1 MKEEIRKA
9 YNQAFTPEKY
19 QEFLSY
25 LDNLYSQK
33 IAFRVA
39 ETPVFVPKQLKN
51 RLIEAGEEI
60 VDVIMRPDFKEITRP
75 AVPAHQNVPNE
86 DNYSVMLT
94 IDFAVCKDETGQL
107 IPQLIEMQGFPSLY
121 GFQDDISNAFR
132 KFFAIPDNFS
142 HLFSGLNSEKYVALL
157 KNVILGDQKPENVI
171 LLEIEP
177 HKQKTNVDF
186 YSMEKKIGIKPICIT
201 DILVEGR
208 NLFYMLN
215 GTKTKINRIYNR
227 VIFDELEKRTD
238 LKLQFN
244 MLNDVDVEWAGH
256 PNWFFRISKYTLPFI
271 NSKYV
276 PKTYFL
282 NEIREIPRDLENY
295 VLKPLFSFAGA
306 GVKFDVKVEDITQIP
321 QEERQNFIL
330 QKKVKYIDALVCP
343 DNEPIKV
350 EIRMMYLWEKGKER
364 PTLVTNLARLS
375 KGVMIG
381 VDFNKNRTWVGGTAN
396 FFEQD

>member
-1 MKEEIRKA
+1 MKEEIRQA
-9 YNQAFTPEKY
+9 YNKAFTPEKY
-19 QEFLSY
+19 QQFMSY
-25 LDNLYSQK
+25 MDTLHNQK

-39 ETPVFVPKQLKN
+39 ETPVFVPKNLKN

-60 VDVIMRPDFKEITRP
+60 INVITRPDFKELTRH
-75 AVPAHQNVPNE
+75 AVPPHQQVPHE
-86 DNYSVMLT
+86 DDYSVMLT
-94 IDFAVCKDETGQL
+94 IDFAVCKDESGQL
-107 IPQLIEMQGFPSLY
+107 MPQLIEMQGFPSLY
-121 GFQDDISNAFR
+121 GFQDDVSNAFR
-132 KFFAIPDNFS
+132 KNFDIPQNYS
-142 HLFSGLNSEKYVALL
+142 HLFNGLTSESYVALL
-157 KNVILGDQKPENVI
+157 KNVLLNGHDPKNVI
-171 LLEIEP
+171 LMEIEP

-186 YSMEKKIGIKPICIT
+186 YSTEKKVGIKAVCISEVM
-201 DILVEGR
+201 VEGR
-208 NLFYMLN
+208 ELFYMLN

-238 LKLQFN
+238 LNLQFN

-276 PKTYFL
+276 PNTYFL

-321 QEERQNFIL
+321 QDQRHNFIL
-330 QKKVKYIDALVCP
+330 QKKVKYIDAFVCP

-381 VDFNKNRTWVGGTAN
+381 VDFNKNRTWVGGTTN

>member
-1 MKEEIRKA
+1 MKEEIRQS
-9 YNQAFTPEKY
+9 YNKNFSAEKY
-19 QEFLSY
+19 QQFLSY
-25 LDNLYSQK
+25 LDTLYNQK
-33 IAFRVA
+33 VAFRVA
-39 ETPVFVPKQLKN
+39 ETPVFVPKNLKN

-60 VDVIMRPDFKEITRP
+60 IDVITRPDFKEITKN
-75 AVPAHQNVPNE
+75 AVPAHQNVPHE
-86 DNYSVMLT
+86 DDYSVMLT
-94 IDFAVCKDETGQL
+94 IDFAVCKDEMGNF

-121 GFQDDISNAFR
+121 GFQDDVSKAFR
-132 KFFAIPDNFS
+132 KHFDIPQNFS
-142 HLFSGLNSEKYVALL
+142 HLFNGLNSEQYISLL
-157 KNVILGDQKPENVI
+157 KNVILNGFAPENVI

-186 YSMEKKIGIKPICIT
+186 YSMQKKLGIKPVCISEVM
-201 DILVEGR
+201 VEDKQ
-208 NLFYMLN
+208 LFYMLD
-215 GTKTKINRIYNR
+215 GVKTHIKRIYNR

-244 MLNDVDVEWAGH
+244 MLNDVAVEWAGH
-256 PNWFFRISKYTLPFI
+256 PNWFFRVSKYTLPFI

-276 PKTYFL
+276 PRTYFL

-321 QEERQNFIL
+321 QDQRHNFIL
-330 QKKVKYIDALVCP
+330 QKKVKYIDAFACP
-343 DNEPIKV
+343 DSEPIKV
-350 EIRMMYLWEKGKER
+350 EIRMMYLWEKGKTR

-381 VDFNKNRTWVGGTAN
+381 VDFNKNRTWVGGTTN
-396 FFEQD
+396 FFEQE